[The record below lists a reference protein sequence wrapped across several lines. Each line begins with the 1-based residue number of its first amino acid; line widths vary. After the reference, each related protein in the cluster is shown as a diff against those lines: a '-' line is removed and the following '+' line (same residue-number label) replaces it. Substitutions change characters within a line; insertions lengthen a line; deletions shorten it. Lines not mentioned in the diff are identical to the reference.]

1 MRPNRRQVLTS
12 LAAGAGGLLL
22 PRRGRASAVSGAD
35 RRFLFVQVLGGWDV
49 TRVFAPLF
57 GSEAVSMEASASE
70 TLVGN
75 IPLVDHPERPS
86 VLSFFQTWGGA
97 TAVCNGVYVPSI
109 SHHSATRLMLTG
121 VVDAAYPDWGSRIAA
136 AHAEEHIVPY
146 LVAGGANF
154 AGPYGVHI
162 GRAGTSGQLP
172 GLATGSLM
180 ETSDVPVTLPQAGG
194 QRLVDSYLAEA
205 ALRRKSASDAV
216 SRKAALES
224 YAIALDRASQL
235 EALADSV
242 DLSTDTSFSGQTEL
256 AIRAFVNDLS
266 RCVSIAHPMSDSAT
280 EWDTHANNDADQNI
294 LFESLF
300 ADLNVLLE
308 TLASTPGLVG
318 ETLYDETTIV
328 VLSEMGRTPFQN
340 GSGGKDHWP
349 YTTALFI
356 GAGVAGDRVVGG
368 FDEGAYG
375 KSVDPT
381 SGELSESGTAIGND
395 VIGATIMALADL
407 DPLDQDIDAPILT
420 AVLA

>member
-318 ETLYDETTIV
+318 ETLYDETTII